1 MLAAQRRALQRLKVM
16 VLGLGFFLLVFS
28 LSGFVILDVY
38 LLSNIS
44 EVRMDFLD
52 RTMSYLQTGI
62 NACIYLRNLQL
73 LNLSDS
79 SAGQT
84 VQNIRETLQNIS
96 AVMSQMHTLNYV
108 SPPSQRIADF
118 FLDKAW
124 IKTVAVGGEV
134 GFQHIKENF
143 WNLMNEFI
151 SSILT
156 SSRIAVSDL
165 QDQNF
170 AVQQMNVEKRAVVF
184 M

>member
-1 MLAAQRRALQRLKVM
+1 MLAAQRQALQRLKVM

-84 VQNIRETLQNIS
+84 VQSIRETLQNIS

-143 WNLMNEFI
+143 WNLLNDFI

-156 SSRIAVSDL
+156 SSKIAVSDL
-165 QDQNF
+165 QDQSY
-170 AVQQMNVEKRAVVF
+170 AIQQLNLEKRAVVF